1 MPPRR
6 SHKKSR
12 AGCRRCKSRKIKC
25 DEIRPRCYNCEK
37 HGVQCDFEFPN
48 AASDIAHTPRTSYAS
63 TPGAT
68 PAAATPAGSF
78 AVPATPSIPSI
89 KANAAAIARLGPP
102 PSVSPTIAS
111 PTSLALAPP
120 ASASAAARLLEMRL
134 LHHYTT
140 ETSKTLSCQNPSAEQ
155 IWRDNVPRVAFAAAS
170 GSVNAASNHLTDAVL
185 AVAALH
191 LRSEFPQDRELI
203 RASHAYMGSS
213 LSEYNRLLQQ
223 GITASN
229 AEALFLNSTLI
240 AFQSTATRIFSK
252 DEQPS
257 ASAHHANGQPPARD
271 PYSLSHMSIGVSSG
285 NYGLPMSWF
294 HAFQGVKAIT
304 AASWPWLRRSNVVLP
319 IINAQPALHLDIAS
333 AKDGFFGHLLDGVD
347 EELAAVASASGANKS
362 NSSAAANEC
371 HVASS
376 AANDPSSSRSDQ
388 GAHRHHSPSC
398 VCTSNSERD
407 AELEHQHP
415 HPAGSPTTNSHQI
428 ANILRDSVHVADDPD
443 ESART
448 RHAYQHAVAVL
459 NWAHGMRNNGACL
472 AFPATVSRRFV
483 ELLSSRTPRALTI
496 LACFFA
502 MLKTLDSV
510 WWLHGM
516 ARREVLG
523 VVSMFN
529 SDAVPVDVERR
540 WWPHMQWAVRVAL
553 YHDDNHP
560 SDYVPTEV
568 WGASW
573 HDTEDGTNGG
583 GADTDDAAGLV
594 SSGAGAGAGA
604 GAAAGPESYVHHIDM
619 ITETINN
626 GGVPSE
632 LNEFNFA
639 SL

>member
-37 HGVQCDFEFPN
+37 HGVPCDFEFPD
-48 AASDIAHTPRTSYAS
+48 AASDIAHTPRTTYAS

-78 AVPATPSIPSI
+78 AVPATPTIATI
-89 KANAAAIARLGPP
+89 KAAAIAQLGPP
-102 PSVSPTIAS
+102 PSVPSAVASQTSVALSAPSSSP
-111 PTSLALAPP
+111 
-120 ASASAAARLLEMRL
+120 AAARLLEMRL

-140 ETSKTLSCQNPSAEQ
+140 ETSKTLSCQNPTAEH

-170 GSVNAASNHLTDAVL
+170 GSVNTASNHLTDAVL

-223 GITASN
+223 GITATN

-252 DEQPS
+252 DEQPMS
-257 ASAHHANGQPPARD
+257 AQPGGPPPARD
-271 PYSLSHMSIGVSSG
+271 PYSHSHMSIGVSSG

-347 EELAAVASASGANKS
+347 EELAAVASATGANTT
-362 NSSAAANEC
+362 SAATATAKEC
-371 HVASS
+371 SITGTS
-376 AANDPSSSRSDQ
+376 DDTAAHAQ
-388 GAHRHHSPSC
+388 GARQHSPSC
-398 VCTSNSERD
+398 VCMGDSQRA
-407 AELEHQHP
+407 AELECQRQ
-415 HPAGSPTTNSHQI
+415 AASAIPTSHQV
-428 ANILRDSVHVADDPD
+428 ADILRDSFHVAEDPD
-443 ESART
+443 ESARS

-459 NWAHGMRNNGACL
+459 NWAHSIRHSGACL

-560 SDYVPTEV
+560 SDYVPAEV

-573 HDTEDGTNGG
+573 HETDGANL
-583 GADTDDAAGLV
+583 ADDLASATV
-594 SSGAGAGAGA
+594 
-604 GAAAGPESYVHHIDM
+604 AGPESFVNHIDM
-619 ITETINN
+619 ITETINS
-626 GGVPSE
+626 GGTAPE
-632 LNEFNFA
+632 FDEFNFA
-639 SL
+639 SI

>member
-1 MPPRR
+1 MTLT
-6 SHKKSR
+6 
-12 AGCRRCKSRKIKC
+12 A
-25 DEIRPRCYNCEK
+25 
-37 HGVQCDFEFPN
+37 
-48 AASDIAHTPRTSYAS
+48 
-63 TPGAT
+63 
-68 PAAATPAGSF
+68 
-78 AVPATPSIPSI
+78 
-89 KANAAAIARLGPP
+89 
-102 PSVSPTIAS
+102 
-111 PTSLALAPP
+111 P
-120 ASASAAARLLEMRL
+120 ASSPAAARLLEMRL

-140 ETSKTLSCQNPSAEQ
+140 ETSKTLSCQNPSAEH

-223 GITASN
+223 GITATN

-252 DEQPS
+252 DEQSTLAQSGNTNPL
-257 ASAHHANGQPPARD
+257 ARD
-271 PYSLSHMSIGVSSG
+271 PYTLSHMSIGVSSG

-333 AKDGFFGHLLDGVD
+333 AKDGFFGHLLDDVD
-347 EELAAVASASGANKS
+347 EELAAVANAAGTGNA
-362 NSSAAANEC
+362 SAAATATAKEC
-371 HVASS
+371 SVAGTTADDIS
-376 AANDPSSSRSDQ
+376 AAHHAQ
-388 GAHRHHSPSC
+388 GARQHSPSC
-398 VCTSNSERD
+398 VCMGDSQRAAEIER
-407 AELEHQHP
+407 QRQS
-415 HPAGSPTTNSHQI
+415 GIPTGNLV
-428 ANILRDSVHVADDPD
+428 ADILRDSFHVAEDPD
-443 ESART
+443 ESARS

-459 NWAHGMRNNGACL
+459 NWAHSIRHSGACL

-483 ELLSSRTPRALTI
+483 ELLSNRTPRALTI

-560 SDYVPTEV
+560 SDYVPAEV

-573 HDTEDGTNGG
+573 HETDGANDVEDSL
-583 GADTDDAAGLV
+583 ASAQ
-594 SSGAGAGAGA
+594 
-604 GAAAGPESYVHHIDM
+604 AAGPESYVNHIDM

-626 GGVPSE
+626 GGTAPE
-632 LNEFNFA
+632 FNEFNFA

>member
-12 AGCRRCKSRKIKC
+12 AGCRRCKSRKIKLFAPPKC

-37 HGVQCDFEFPN
+37 HGVLCDFEFPN
-48 AASDIAHTPRTSYAS
+48 AVSDVAPTPRFSFAS
-63 TPGAT
+63 SPGAT
-68 PAAATPAGSF
+68 PSASVATPATLPAFLASPIGGSANMVAAATAP
-78 AVPATPSIPSI
+78 
-89 KANAAAIARLGPP
+89 LGPP
-102 PSVSPTIAS
+102 PSMPDAATPLAS
-111 PTSLALAPP
+111 MALSAPATP
-120 ASASAAARLLEMRL
+120 SAAARLLEMRL

-155 IWRDNVPRVAFAAAS
+155 VWRDHVPRVAFAAAS
-170 GSVNAASNHLTDAVL
+170 GAAHAASDHLIDAML

-203 RASHAYMGSS
+203 RASHAYMASS

-223 GITASN
+223 GITATN

-252 DEQPS
+252 DEQS
-257 ASAHHANGQPPARD
+257 AFPGMAGDAPVGELHT
-271 PYSLSHMSIGVSSG
+271 LSHMPIGVSSG
-285 NYGLPMSWF
+285 SYGLPMSWF

-304 AASWPWLRRSNVVLP
+304 AASWPWLRRSSVVLP

-333 AKDGFFGHLLDGVD
+333 AKDGFFGHLLDDVD
-347 EELAAVASASGANKS
+347 EELTVATSSVGTAVDATTSTNRNGSTVNDNANVATPNQGHDRYQRISSLLVVDDSQRVTNAPSDSHAAEDSDEGA
-362 NSSAAANEC
+362 
-371 HVASS
+371 
-376 AANDPSSSRSDQ
+376 RS
-388 GAHRHHSPSC
+388 
-398 VCTSNSERD
+398 
-407 AELEHQHP
+407 
-415 HPAGSPTTNSHQI
+415 
-428 ANILRDSVHVADDPD
+428 
-443 ESART
+443 

-459 NWAHGMRNNGACL
+459 NWAHKIRHSGACL

-483 ELLSSRTPRALTI
+483 ELLGQRTPRALTI

-523 VVSMFN
+523 VVSLFN

-553 YHDDNHP
+553 YHDDKHP
-560 SDYVPTEV
+560 PDHVPAEV

-573 HDTEDGTNGG
+573 L
-583 GADTDDAAGLV
+583 GAGSDDSAGDAAL
-594 SSGAGAGAGA
+594 
-604 GAAAGPESYVHHIDM
+604 AAAKSTAANADSYVNHIDM
-619 ITETINN
+619 ITETISKGRN
-626 GGVPSE
+626 PSE
-632 LNEFNFA
+632 FTEFNFA
-639 SL
+639 SP

>member
-1 MPPRR
+1 M
-6 SHKKSR
+6 
-12 AGCRRCKSRKIKC
+12 
-25 DEIRPRCYNCEK
+25 
-37 HGVQCDFEFPN
+37 
-48 AASDIAHTPRTSYAS
+48 
-63 TPGAT
+63 
-68 PAAATPAGSF
+68 
-78 AVPATPSIPSI
+78 
-89 KANAAAIARLGPP
+89 
-102 PSVSPTIAS
+102 
-111 PTSLALAPP
+111 ALAAP
-120 ASASAAARLLEMRL
+120 ASSPAAARLLEMRL

-140 ETSKTLSCQNPSAEQ
+140 ETSKTLSCQNPTAEH

-170 GSVNAASNHLTDAVL
+170 GSINAASNHLTDAVL

-257 ASAHHANGQPPARD
+257 SAQPGGGPPPARD
-271 PYSLSHMSIGVSSG
+271 PYTLSHMSIGVSSG

-347 EELAAVASASGANKS
+347 EELAAVASASGAS
-362 NSSAAANEC
+362 TVSAAA
-371 HVASS
+371 S
-376 AANDPSSSRSDQ
+376 AAAAATATAKECTISTSDDTAGGQ
-388 GAHRHHSPSC
+388 GHGHSHAQDGRQHSPSC
-398 VCTSNSERD
+398 VCMGDSQRA
-407 AELEHQHP
+407 AELDRQRQ
-415 HPAGSPTTNSHQI
+415 AAAAIPTSHQV
-428 ANILRDSVHVADDPD
+428 ADILRDSFHVAEDPD
-443 ESART
+443 EGARS

-459 NWAHGMRNNGACL
+459 NWAHSIRHSGACL

-560 SDYVPTEV
+560 SDYVPAEV

-573 HDTEDGTNGG
+573 HETDGANL
-583 GADTDDAAGLV
+583 ADDL
-594 SSGAGAGAGA
+594 AGA
-604 GAAAGPESYVHHIDM
+604 AAAGPESFVNHIDM
-619 ITETINN
+619 ITETINS
-626 GGVPSE
+626 GGPAPE
-632 LNEFNFA
+632 FNEFNFA
-639 SL
+639 SI